1 MLILLNFFAIPLKVI
16 ILLNF
21 NKMNLSLKN
30 YSQ

>member
-1 MLILLNFFAIPLKVI
+1 MLILLNFFGNLLKVI

-21 NKMNLSLKN
+21 NKMILSLKN

>member
-1 MLILLNFFAIPLKVI
+1 MLILLNFFGNLLKVI

-21 NKMNLSLKN
+21 NKMSLSLKN